1 MYLQYSTGRDA
12 AGHRRKITERKGTV
26 ARMIIL
32 IISNIIYW
40 IVYNISLKMVRRTIE
55 SKLDS
60 DPTYAERFYT
70 DTMTFY
76 ENCQLALIG
85 ICILAKR
92 FMIVA
97 DIMILI
103 GAFFVFGPQ

>member
-1 MYLQYSTGRDA
+1 
-12 AGHRRKITERKGTV
+12 
-26 ARMIIL
+26 MIIL

-40 IVYNISLKMVRRTIE
+40 IVYNISLKMFRSNIK
-55 SKLDS
+55 SKLMS
-60 DPTYAERFYT
+60 DPAYAGRFYT

-76 ENCQLALIG
+76 ENCQLTLIG
-85 ICILAKR
+85 ICILTKR

-103 GAFFVFGPQ
+103 GAFFGFGPH

>member
-1 MYLQYSTGRDA
+1 
-12 AGHRRKITERKGTV
+12 
-26 ARMIIL
+26 MIIL

-60 DPTYAERFYT
+60 DPTYAERFHT

-76 ENCQLALIG
+76 ENCQLTLIG
-85 ICILAKR
+85 ICILTKR